1 MKRTLKALLATTVLL
16 ASSLTFAAD
25 LVLISLADIHSAYMS
40 LPRVLSAVKQVVTEH
55 PNTPSYI
62 LVNGDV
68 FEPGNVVAA
77 RSGGEIEW
85 AFLEQ
90 LDAIA
95 PVILNLGN
103 HEFDFLAPEAFV
115 KRAEEVG
122 LTLIGNIVSR
132 KTGELVAPAVTT
144 IEVAEQTIDLVGL
157 APNEINTYTQDV
169 RASLVLGDPVAWTE
183 HLGPLTV
190 LSDYVIVLSHAGVV
204 ADRTLAPQL
213 PANTLLLIGAHDH
226 LVLEEELELATGGE
240 VLYLHSGFKGEQLA
254 MTEISFANGATLNT
268 NVVIL
273 DENVPADPDLVAQIK
288 AAQDAYLTSEDTAII
303 GTVSRNYSVLEAAQ
317 WSVET
322 LRQAVDADV
331 ALLNHTSFGA
341 GLDQGPLPKHK
352 FDEFLRFD
360 NDVMVAE
367 VDGATLAGILALA
380 NQDVNTPL
388 LERTGDFVYAT
399 PFTPEPDKTYKLV
412 TSSWVALPFNI
423 ERYLGTSDI
432 SFEKVADV
440 TTKGILANALAD

>member
-1 MKRTLKALLATTVLL
+1 MKRTLNTLLATTVLL
-16 ASSLTFAAD
+16 APSLTFAAD

-40 LPRVLSAVKQVVTEH
+40 LPRVLSAVKQVVAEH

-62 LVNGDV
+62 LINGDV
-68 FEPGNVVAA
+68 FEPGNVVTA

-132 KTGELVAPAVTT
+132 DTGELVVPAVTT
-144 IEVAEQTIDLVGL
+144 IGVAEQIIDLVGL
-157 APNEINTYTQDV
+157 APNEVNTYAQDV

-183 HLGPLTV
+183 YLGPLTV
-190 LSDYVIVLSHAGVV
+190 LSDYVIVLSHTGVV
-204 ADRTLAPQL
+204 ADRALAPQL

-226 LVLEEELELATGGE
+226 LVLEEELELAKGGE
-240 VLYLHSGFKGEQLA
+240 ILYLHSGFKGEQLTIA
-254 MTEISFANGATLNT
+254 EISFADGATLST

-273 DENVPADPDLVAQIK
+273 DEHVPADPGLAAQIE

-303 GTVSRNYSVLEAAQ
+303 GRVSRNYSVLEAAQ

-322 LRQAVDADV
+322 LRQALDADV

-380 NQDVNTPL
+380 NQNVNTPL
-388 LERTGDFVYAT
+388 LDRTGDFVYAT
-399 PFTPEPDKTYKLV
+399 PFTPEPDQTYKLV
-412 TSSWVALPFNI
+412 TSSWIALPFNV

-440 TTKGILANALAD
+440 TTKGILVNALVD